1 MRDDASCVR
10 ARARVRVRG
19 QGGTRMDGVRWGR
32 GRDASETRA
41 RRDARARATTDVER
55 LTDACVCVRVC
66 ASYDVVVYQLQAIEK
81 DFENHTRERGGT
93 NARATADVAPSGARV
108 YHAVAQRVEEV

>member
-1 MRDDASCVR
+1 MMPRACAR
-10 ARARVRVRG
+10 ARAFAC
-19 QGGTRMDGVRWGR
+19 GVRAGR
-32 GRDASETRA
+32 EWTAYGGGGGETRA

-81 DFENHTRERGGT
+81 DFENHTRERGRT

>member
-1 MRDDASCVR
+1 MTNDGLT
-10 ARARVRVRG
+10 RV
-19 QGGTRMDGVRWGR
+19 
-32 GRDASETRA
+32 
-41 RRDARARATTDVER
+41 
-55 LTDACVCVRVC
+55 CVCVCVFVH
-66 ASYDVVVYQLQAIEK
+66 DVIVYQLQAIEK